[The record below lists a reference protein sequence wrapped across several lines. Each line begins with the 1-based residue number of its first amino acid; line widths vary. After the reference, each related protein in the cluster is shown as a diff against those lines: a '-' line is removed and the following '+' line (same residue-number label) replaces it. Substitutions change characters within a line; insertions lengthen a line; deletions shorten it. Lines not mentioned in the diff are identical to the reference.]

1 MTYGVYNFK
10 RLHHQLLHRVQRGL
24 PDSTNVEESK
34 TTVCSSVSS
43 DLHYTITLLLV
54 EAITLEN
61 EEENEIIQT
70 YGLLDKDSEAFLIR
84 DGV

>member
-1 MTYGVYNFK
+1 M
-10 RLHHQLLHRVQRGL
+10 
-24 PDSTNVEESK
+24 
-34 TTVCSSVSS
+34 
-43 DLHYTITLLLV
+43 

-84 DGV
+84 DGVWPGLGPVRFLLPLPRPR